1 MKTRGKK
8 ALAFLLSLL
17 MLISLF
23 GGLTIVSAEGTAAC
37 FVQAVGLEADMGY
50 LVVAKD
56 GDSYYALTSSAK
68 VFSATP
74 ATVDGNVATVTAD
87 NPDFLVWT
95 FTSKDYLL
103 NVGSG
108 RYIYFDTGRV
118 TAGGGKEMTYEGGHL
133 CDGTYFLTFANG
145 AFDISTSEA
154 EAAEILLFTDPSS
167 NVMGNKVD
175 AFSADGKYYIL
186 ARSTEG
192 YSALGVS
199 NKLFTASKAYV
210 SDEGF
215 IYSLADDTTLWTYS
229 GGNLIHD
236 ASGRYFYLAAD
247 RVTAG
252 GGQAVNYSGGHL
264 GGGSFYVSFANGVF
278 GASAN
283 SEEAAEILIFE
294 QFTSAAKYTITF
306 DPNASGLATQTGVK
320 TEGEPYKI
328 TESLYREGYEFNGW
342 NTQADGSGD
351 SYAVGSEITA
361 DAELTL
367 YAQWT
372 QVESAAYAQTA
383 ELTEH
388 YEYVVAAE
396 YQGAYYALSYDGSIG
411 VVPVSVA
418 GNSVTTDSPA
428 LRWIL
433 SEDNELE
440 SVAKSGTFLYPY
452 SSGMTYSSG
461 RKLQYNADSK
471 TLWFPTSSATG
482 YVTFDGAKFGYSNNE
497 EDAAAIFLFDRE
509 IEWVEPPQAQPAVYP
524 EPDTVTRSAV
534 KNADGSITL
543 AFTSD
548 THHDGSETTN
558 LQEWLEASGVGYID
572 AFGFC
577 GDMASAYA
585 SNADDFWTWT
595 QMVVDYMDGLETAGK
610 VGNAIY
616 TQGNHEWFP
625 TAGGDYANQYQNYP
639 AAQRMM
645 QVGPGLVTEDY
656 IIYCFGAGEIAA
668 TMKYDYNVYDVEEMA
683 AYLETAPTGI
693 PIFILTHFPIHEW
706 YGRGEERYMKHAD
719 PVIDTLNAAVESGHQ
734 IIVLWGHN
742 HSDFDDNYYAPVYP
756 GDEIVINPKGDKRT
770 LKFTYLSAG
779 CTADAEYTGPSAG
792 SAACMNKGLI
802 VTINPDKTLTFTYY
816 TMDGQPMHVESP
828 WMVSFRKGVDNYEV
842 FTRQYVADGQTA
854 KKLRNPRASGYEFE
868 GWFTYEKGQEIP
880 FSFDDPITRNLLVT
894 AHFRELPVEDLT
906 ITPES
911 SVDDEPFT
919 MTATGLLPRYTNF
932 DIGSLLGSGEGPYTY
947 ALWFEKDGTF
957 SFNREMTLTHQYFDS
972 DFNSLGTDTVVVQA
986 GEVVNISDGVFSEV
1000 NQEQVVWSEFA
1011 VSLDDGNSLMIIDSE
1026 EPGNYSSSQP
1036 NTHLSDFPGIVTGL
1050 PEIYYEYIFALNEDD
1065 EEPQVFTKLEG
1076 DVFEFSA
1083 VESPFMEGYDFI
1095 GWNTEPDGSGE
1106 MYVFTDSLD
1115 ADEDLVFY
1123 AILEE
1128 SAEEEN
1134 TGSGDGTDSGST
1146 SGGSTEG
1153 TDKPDETEAEPEEEL
1168 EPAVVAVEAT
1178 VEDGVATA
1186 VAEDEAVVEAAKD
1199 EEKGDV
1205 VLQVEAKEEADST
1218 AVEVSAEAAKAVA
1231 DADKALI
1238 VSVGGDE
1245 ENAPEAT
1252 VEISSKDLGA
1262 LAEQGEAIAVQIQN
1276 NEDGSVTI
1284 DVTAGEE
1291 PVELEEG
1298 IKISLSAELEP
1309 GQVLVVVAEDGTE
1322 TVVRKSASED
1332 GVLTALL
1339 EGGATVKIVDNA
1351 KEFDDVAED
1360 AWYADAVDFVS
1371 SHELFVGDENGNFNP
1386 TETMT
1391 RAMMAMVMF
1400 RLEGE
1405 PEAGEGKSFADVEAG
1420 KWYSEAIN
1428 WASAEGVMNGYGESF
1443 GVNDPVT
1450 REQMAVML
1458 YNYVQSQGIEVKK
1471 GSASGFSDA
1480 GEIHS
1485 WAADAMAWAVE
1496 EGIFQGDGQGKLNP
1510 TGEATRADVATLM
1523 QRIVKLLL
1531 K

>member
-8 ALAFLLSLL
+8 ALALLLSLL

-23 GGLTIVSAEGTAAC
+23 GGLTIVSAEGEAIGYY
-37 FVQAVGLEADMGY
+37 QAVDDFTIDQPVI
-50 LVVAKD
+50 LVAENGGK
-56 GDSYYALTSSAK
+56 YYALT
-68 VFSATP
+68 
-74 ATVDGNVATVTAD
+74 
-87 NPDFLVWT
+87 
-95 FTSKDYLL
+95 
-103 NVGSG
+103 
-108 RYIYFDTGRV
+108 
-118 TAGGGKEMTYEGGHL
+118 
-133 CDGTYFLTFANG
+133 
-145 AFDISTSEA
+145 
-154 EAAEILLFTDPSS
+154 
-167 NVMGNKVD
+167 
-175 AFSADGKYYIL
+175 
-186 ARSTEG
+186 
-192 YSALGVS
+192 
-199 NKLFTASKAYV
+199 
-210 SDEGF
+210 
-215 IYSLADDTTLWTYS
+215 YS
-229 GGNLIHD
+229 GGAIG
-236 ASGRYFYLAAD
+236 A
-247 RVTAG
+247 VEV
-252 GGQAVNYSGGHL
+252 AVNGDMACGALDDSALWKQAEGGL
-264 GGGSFYVSFANGVF
+264 LKSVGSPGLSLRGGSSFKVNNQGDRPGHYDAANKVYYVWDYNGTYYYPLATDGTTF
-278 GASAN
+278 NLNGT
-283 SEEAAEILIFE
+283 SESIVKIYSIPS
-294 QFTSAAKYTITF
+294 QAAKFTITF
-306 DPNASGLATQTGVK
+306 DANATGVTGLTGTK
-320 TEGEPYKI
+320 TEGKPYEIKE
-328 TESLYREGYEFNGW
+328 TLSRDGYAFEGW
-342 NTQADGSGD
+342 NTSADGSGTA
-351 SYAVGSEITA
+351 YAVGSEITA
-361 DAELTL
+361 DADLIL
-367 YAQWT
+367 YAQWS

-388 YEYVVAAE
+388 YEYVVVAE

-418 GNSVTTDSPA
+418 GNSVTTDSLA

-452 SSGMTYSSG
+452 SGGMTYSSG

-471 TLWFPTSSATG
+471 ILWFPTSSATG

-548 THHDGSETTN
+548 AHHDGSETTN

-645 QVGPGLVTEDY
+645 QVGAGLETEDY
-656 IIYCFGAGEIAA
+656 IIYCFGAGEIAS

-719 PVIDTLNAAVESGHQ
+719 PVIDALNAASEAGHQ

-742 HSDFDDNYYAPVYP
+742 HSDYDDNYYAPVYP

-911 SVDDEPFT
+911 AVGDEPFT

-932 DIGSLLGSGEGPYTY
+932 DIGSLVGSGEGPYTY

-1050 PEIYYEYIFALNEDD
+1050 PEIYYEYLFALNEDD

-1123 AILEE
+1123 AVLEE

-1146 SGGSTEG
+1146 SGGSTTEG
-1153 TDKPDETEAEPEEEL
+1153 ADKPDETEAEPEEEL

-1178 VEDGVATA
+1178 VEDGVANA
-1186 VAEDEAVVEAAKD
+1186 VAEDKAVVEAAKD

-1205 VLQVEAKEEADST
+1205 VLQVEAKEEADTT

-1371 SHELFVGDENGNFNP
+1371 SRELFVGDENGNFNP
-1386 TETMT
+1386 TDTMT

-1450 REQMAVML
+1450 REQMAVLL

-1496 EGIFQGDGQGKLNP
+1496 EGIFQGDGQNKLNP
-1510 TGEATRADVATLM
+1510 TADATRADVATLM
-1523 QRIVKLLL
+1523 QRVVKLLL